1 MGVQKNI
8 KRLLQN
14 PREMRFKEV
23 KNILEYFGYNL
34 VRIRG
39 SHHIFEDHS
48 GDRIVFPVH
57 NKRVTNIYL
66 KCIKAVIFKS

>member
-34 VRIRG
+34 VRITG
-39 SHHIFEDHS
+39 SHHIFEDNS

-57 NKRVTNIYL
+57 SRRVTNVYL
-66 KCIKAVIFKS
+66 KSIKSVIFKP